1 MVVSQKIIVNIIA
14 TVFLFLR
21 KNIDMKCPKIAPK
34 NDITMIVIEFLG
46 VLLKISIPISNIF
59 CPIAV
64 DIARNAPIGI
74 RSRMYFFVMPRML
87 GSECLQVAIND
98 FFSKCLS

>member
-1 MVVSQKIIVNIIA
+1 MVEI
-14 TVFLFLR
+14 R
-21 KNIDMKCPKIAPK
+21 CPMMAHMME
-34 NDITMIVIEFLG
+34 ITMMSIECLG
-46 VLLKISIPISNIF
+46 TLLNMSMPISNIF